1 MTTDTEVIIGGKV
14 LTMSGHESEEYMQK
28 VASYINNK
36 LNEYNKLDNFK
47 RQPIDTQHIL
57 LEINIADDYFKARNK
72 VELLEQDLK
81 AKENELYDLKHELI
95 ATRIKL
101 ENTSKSLKEA
111 QDEINENS
119 KSIIRME
126 TELKE
131 YRKEDNKAANH

>member
-36 LNEYNKLDNFK
+36 LNEYN
-47 RQPIDTQHIL
+47 
-57 LEINIADDYFKARNK
+57 
-72 VELLEQDLK
+72 
-81 AKENELYDLKHELI
+81 
-95 ATRIKL
+95 KL

>member
-1 MTTDTEVIIGGKV
+1 MT
-14 LTMSGHESEEYMQK
+14 
-28 VASYINNK
+28 
-36 LNEYNKLDNFK
+36 
-47 RQPIDTQHIL
+47 L
-57 LEINIADDYFKARNK
+57 LEDPRDSHASDIGHWLRMTLRFWVYARC
-72 VELLEQDLK
+72 VRIR
-81 AKENELYDLKHELI
+81 AYELI
-95 ATRIKL
+95 ATQIKL